1 MTIKE
6 VQPVN
11 SIVYMHNYYI
21 FSYKVF
27 KPSQFNKNILV
38 NLKQNF
44 GGFDDLQRFCFN
56 FFESFYQISLSIFI
70 KHKTVHFRFRY
81 NKV

>member
-56 FFESFYQISLSIFI
+56 FFESFYQISLAILSNI
-70 KHKTVHFRFRY
+70 KQFTFD
-81 NKV
+81 